1 MTAEHPGR
9 VQRLVL
15 YGSFAHG
22 PGIADDRAREA
33 IVSVVR
39 SHWGVGWRLLTG
51 VFFPDGDAEDLRW
64 FARFQRDSATPEM
77 AAALLEGIYQTEAQE
92 AFKRVSSPTLV
103 LHRRDDRAIP
113 FELGVEVASLVPRAR
128 FKSFAGSL
136 HLPWRGDVEALLAA
150 LSDFMALGEY
160 AFAAPPHTPVE
171 LAAGDALSARE
182 VEVLRLVAEGLS
194 DKEIA
199 RRLYLSP
206 HTVHRHVA
214 NIRTKLGQPSR
225 AAAAAA
231 AARRLLRG
239 GTGSVRR
246 AEPGRFITRYCSAKR
261 PGSLSGHGQR
271 AADLRRARPHP
282 SSARLSPGAVAPE

>member
-77 AAALLEGIYQTEAQE
+77 AAALLEGIYRTEARE
-92 AFKRVSSPTLV
+92 AFKRVSAPTLV

-113 FELGVEVASLVPRAR
+113 FQLGVEWPRWFRERASSRSPDRSTCRGAATSRRCSPPCRTSWRLVNTRSRRRLIPRSSSPPAMPSARAR
-128 FKSFAGSL
+128 S
-136 HLPWRGDVEALLAA
+136 RCC
-150 LSDFMALGEY
+150 
-160 AFAAPPHTPVE
+160 
-171 LAAGDALSARE
+171 
-182 VEVLRLVAEGLS
+182 GLS
-194 DKEIA
+194 
-199 RRLYLSP
+199 RR
-206 HTVHRHVA
+206 
-214 NIRTKLGQPSR
+214 G
-225 AAAAAA
+225 
-231 AARRLLRG
+231 
-239 GTGSVRR
+239 
-246 AEPGRFITRYCSAKR
+246 
-261 PGSLSGHGQR
+261 
-271 AADLRRARPHP
+271 
-282 SSARLSPGAVAPE
+282 